1 MIESGENTMKN
12 TNLNTTNP
20 QNLKKR
26 AVSLLSKAIAKIILR
41 FNLSRRDFLASVDE
55 KLVLEANKQD
65 PKASILA
72 IAIRTGID
80 RRYIRKYLTGDM
92 PQAKPDKLSV
102 ILEDIRWTAE
112 KYYKSN
118 KIPKHGPFK
127 TFQSICEQRAS
138 GTLTYRSI
146 LDQLVL
152 LGNLKDLGDKI
163 EIVDIKIDTKQDDV
177 KYSEITALQVSRL
190 VDTITFNA
198 QQKCKDDKLIQRTI
212 YSTQVN
218 PQNFTQLHSE
228 IDKEINQ
235 VHAKI
240 KQLLF
245 DFEDEVEINTY
256 PQYGISFLEFKLE
269 E

>member
-1 MIESGENTMKN
+1 MKN

-41 FNLSRRDFLASVDE
+41 FNLSRREFLASIDE

-92 PQAKPDKLSV
+92 PHAKPDKLSV

-152 LGNLKDLGDKI
+152 LGNLKDLGDKV
-163 EIVDIKIDTKQDDV
+163 EIVKYRTTAVSEETSYAKITAVQLNRTIDTIVHNYQNDS
-177 KYSEITALQVSRL
+177 SEDRFV
-190 VDTITFNA
+190 
-198 QQKCKDDKLIQRTI
+198 QRTLF
-212 YSTQVN
+212 STQVN
-218 PQNFTQLHSE
+218 PIKFPDLHQEIKAKTDKYYSE
-228 IDKEINQ
+228 LTDVFISYEEN
-235 VHAKI
+235 V
-240 KQLLF
+240 
-245 DFEDEVEINTY
+245 NTGTY
-256 PQYGISFLEFKLE
+256 PEYGFSFLEYQSE
-269 E
+269 D